1 MSDYYNFH
9 IKRMEKTLN
18 LIPNKYIINNVLNIG
33 YSDFDYY
40 LKEYFKNS
48 SITYL
53 IPENT
58 YIENINKKNY
68 ILGNIC
74 DPKFNVENKY
84 NLVIFTEVLEHLL
97 QDNEIILLNL
107 KKLVAKNGL
116 LLMSVPNGLQL
127 SNRIK
132 VVLGNNIYWSKKE
145 IVNGVYGGFGHI
157 REYSLNEIRDLVS
170 NYFKIIEIKGINGY
184 RKGAKK
190 ILNMLPITYCN
201 TIAVLGEN
209 YE

>member
-190 ILNMLPITYCN
+190 Y
-201 TIAVLGEN
+201 
-209 YE
+209 